1 MMENYPQTDDDEL
14 YCHEDLKEEKNLTLF
29 TMRKEWSEPS
39 LFIEA
44 HLAAWPALPPSI
56 PSPST
61 KGTETVQS
69 EKSLGQRLEVI
80 FRTMLVVWCV
90 EERAARS
97 ICPPEPESDKTVTVS
112 RESGEFGFRIHGS
125 RPVVVSAIEPD
136 TPAETSGLEVGDIIL
151 SINGSNV
158 LDSSHSE
165 VVRLAHAGCDT
176 LRLEVARTCDVL
188 TPLVTQDPT
197 PFCAGYLYKLGSAQ
211 HAAGAPAIVR
221 KWHRRWFVLKKD
233 HCLYYYKSEMEQHP
247 LGAVHLLDYSVHSLA
262 EMGKPFSFTVA
273 KFGGMTLHLAAHSE
287 DARNRWGQVITQAA
301 VEAAQKDELLEIS
314 SRRVQQPPASITMPD
329 CFGFLFKLGARWHQ
343 WKRRYC
349 VLKDA
354 SLFLYHEAE
363 AQQAIGVVH
372 LHGYR
377 VQSTSIGGKKHAFE
391 LLPPEPKF
399 RHFYFYTESDSDK
412 KRWLAALEYSID
424 RWIKVG

>member
-233 HCLYYYKSEMEQHP
+233 HCLYYYKSEM
-247 LGAVHLLDYSVHSLA
+247 V
-262 EMGKPFSFTVA
+262 
-273 KFGGMTLHLAAHSE
+273 
-287 DARNRWGQVITQAA
+287 
-301 VEAAQKDELLEIS
+301 
-314 SRRVQQPPASITMPD
+314 
-329 CFGFLFKLGARWHQ
+329 GFH
-343 WKRRYC
+343 
-349 VLKDA
+349 
-354 SLFLYHEAE
+354 
-363 AQQAIGVVH
+363 I
-372 LHGYR
+372 
-377 VQSTSIGGKKHAFE
+377 
-391 LLPPEPKF
+391 
-399 RHFYFYTESDSDK
+399 YF
-412 KRWLAALEYSID
+412 
-424 RWIKVG
+424 